1 MVVLIIMMILV
12 VMVIL
17 IMMIVILRARRFVAI
32 VIVVSPDKASRK
44 QHGDCAQQDRQF
56 QSRPFGSMHRVSSG
70 NDETAWSSKGNDAC
84 IDGELHQGFCPGLG
98 ASAVN
103 TLDQAAKRQRFLLEI
118 VFHGRTLGRNVAQ

>member
-1 MVVLIIMMILV
+1 MVVLIIMVILV
-12 VMVIL
+12 VVVIL
-17 IMMIVILRARRFVAI
+17 IVMILILMAWRFV
-32 VIVVSPDKASRK
+32 VIVVSPDEASRK